1 MQINRS
7 QQPNTE
13 VIVNASTKLVDALPA
28 GQKVE
33 ATVIGRVN
41 DDQVKLQLGDKVVQV
56 NTQQDL
62 SAGQKVILQ
71 KSVESGQPVIQLTP
85 LASTKA
91 DLESM
96 TLATLLKAG
105 QLIAADVVKVLAQNR
120 LLVSPKFITEPTAS
134 QPQTLPSQLIQ
145 LNSALP
151 KQMEIDVTS
160 INQSFK
166 IGDKLAV
173 EVLKTLP
180 LSVKIMPD
188 TATREERV
196 ASYQREL
203 LPLLQNLITKPT
215 NINLSSTTT
224 QLLPEPVRQALS
236 SLIQNLVDKNTL
248 QQPEKLQQTISNSGV
263 FLESQLKRP
272 TVQLDLQ
279 QNLKGNLLR
288 LADVLRTQLQSPSLP
303 KLLDSP
309 ELIKQLPV
317 EVQTAIKQ
325 VLSTP
330 QDMRPLPAQV
340 LPALANRGQTPT
352 QLLFSV
358 LAGLTTA
365 ANAENTQPPLSS
377 TSTAN
382 LPAAPTVNMAANT
395 QQTVSR
401 AIEFQMMRDLLQDVE
416 SVTAKI
422 QFNQLSMVQDNDL
435 NTNANVWLFDLPV
448 KEKQQ
453 LDMLQM
459 RIEQQFPEG
468 HKDKSSVLWQ
478 VQLNLET
485 QNLGPMQARISLQE
499 QNVSVVLL
507 AERQQSA
514 DLLTAYLDRL
524 HGRLDEMGFIISHLS
539 CRQAIVKPVTPV
551 TMADLKEHLV
561 DISV

>member
-13 VIVNASTKLVDALPA
+13 VIVNASTKLADALPV

-41 DDQVKLQLGDKVVQV
+41 ADQIKLQLGDKVFQV

-62 SAGQKVILQ
+62 APGQKVILQ
-71 KSVESGQPVIQLTP
+71 KSVDAGQPVIQLTP
-85 LASTKA
+85 ASVQKV
-91 DLESM
+91 DLEPM

-105 QLIAADVVKVLAQNR
+105 QVIAADVVKMLAQNR
-120 LLVSPKFITEPTAS
+120 LLVTPKFITDATVT
-134 QPQTLPSQLIQ
+134 QPQANQLAQ
-145 LNSALP
+145 LNNALP
-151 KQMEIDVTS
+151 KLMEIDVS
-160 INQSFK
+160 GINQLFK
-166 IGDKLAV
+166 TGDKLAV

-188 TATREERV
+188 AATREQRV
-196 ASYQREL
+196 MNYQREL

-215 NINLSSTTT
+215 NLNLSPATT
-224 QLLPEPVRQALS
+224 QSLPEPVRQALS
-236 SLIQNLVDKNTL
+236 SLIQNVVDKSSL
-248 QQPEKLQQTISNSGV
+248 QQPEKLQQTINNSGV
-263 FLESQLKRP
+263 FLESQLKQITAQP
-272 TVQLDLQ
+272 DLQ

-288 LADVLRTQLQSPSLP
+288 LADVLRTQLQSPLLP
-303 KLLDSP
+303 KLLDNP

-317 EVQTAIKQ
+317 EVQTAIRQ
-325 VLSTP
+325 ILSTP
-330 QDMRPLPAQV
+330 QDMRALPAQV
-340 LPALANRGQTPT
+340 SPALANRGQTPT
-352 QLLFSV
+352 QLLFSL

-365 ANAENTQPPLSS
+365 SS
-377 TSTAN
+377 PDKPQAPVATSPAPITTA
-382 LPAAPTVNMAANT
+382 PIVNMAANA
-395 QQTVSR
+395 QQAVSR

-453 LDMLQM
+453 LEMLQM
-459 RIEQQFPEG
+459 RIEQQYTG
-468 HKDKSSVLWQ
+468 NSKDKDSAIWQ

-485 QNLGPMQARISLQE
+485 QNLGPMQARITLHALD
-499 QNVSVVLL
+499 VSVVLL

-514 DLLTAYLDRL
+514 TLLTSYLDRL
-524 HGRLDEMGFIISHLS
+524 DGRLNDIGLNVSHLS
-539 CRQAIVKPVTPV
+539 CRQGIVKPVTPTV
-551 TMADLKEHLV
+551 MTEHKDYLV

>member
-13 VIVNASTKLVDALPA
+13 VIVNASTKLADALPV

-41 DDQVKLQLGDKVVQV
+41 ADQIKLQLGDKVFQV

-62 SAGQKVILQ
+62 APGQKVILQ
-71 KSVESGQPVIQLTP
+71 KSVDAGQLVIQLTP
-85 LASTKA
+85 ASVQKV
-91 DLESM
+91 DLEPM

-105 QLIAADVVKVLAQNR
+105 QVIAADVVKMLAQNR
-120 LLVSPKFITEPTAS
+120 LLVAPKFITDATVT
-134 QPQTLPSQLIQ
+134 QPQANQLAQ
-145 LNSALP
+145 LNNALP
-151 KQMEIDVTS
+151 KLMEIDVS
-160 INQSFK
+160 GINQLFK
-166 IGDKLAV
+166 TGDKLAV

-188 TATREERV
+188 AATREQRV
-196 ASYQREL
+196 MNYQREL

-215 NINLSSTTT
+215 NLNLSPATT
-224 QLLPEPVRQALS
+224 QSLPEPVRQALT
-236 SLIQNLVDKNTL
+236 SLIQNVVDKSTL
-248 QQPEKLQQTISNSGV
+248 QQPEKLQQTINNSGV
-263 FLESQLKRP
+263 FLESQLKP
-272 TVQLDLQ
+272 TTTQPDLQ

-288 LADVLRTQLQSPSLP
+288 LADVLRTQLQSPLLP
-303 KLLDSP
+303 KLLDNP

-317 EVQTAIKQ
+317 EVQTAIRQ
-325 VLSTP
+325 ILSTP
-330 QDMRPLPAQV
+330 QDMRALPAQV
-340 LPALANRGQTPT
+340 SPALANRGQTPT
-352 QLLFSV
+352 QLLFSL

-365 ANAENTQPPLSS
+365 SS
-377 TSTAN
+377 PDKPQAPVATS
-382 LPAAPTVNMAANT
+382 PAPTTTAPIVNMATNA
-395 QQTVSR
+395 QQAVSR

-453 LDMLQM
+453 LEMLQM
-459 RIEQQFPEG
+459 RIEQQYTG
-468 HKDKSSVLWQ
+468 NSKDKDSAIWQ

-485 QNLGPMQARISLQE
+485 QNLGPMQARITLHALD
-499 QNVSVVLL
+499 VSVVLL

-514 DLLTAYLDRL
+514 TLLISYLDRL
-524 HGRLDEMGFIISHLS
+524 DGRLNDIGLNVSHLS
-539 CRQAIVKPVTPV
+539 CRQGIVKPVTPTV
-551 TMADLKEHLV
+551 MTEHKDYLV